1 MPYYFLFK
9 AIRHVITDA
18 HKRVA
23 EFVERDILNI
33 VDRAIAI
40 SALAECAL
48 REASAVLIWEHPWRN
63 DTGLPKLL
71 SLRFQ
76 LCHSKSLQVDFAMRF
91 FVLPFGNLLIM
102 IHRAVNVQD
111 IPLNILPAKPNQLSG
126 AQPVQD

>member
-48 REASAVLIWEHPWRN
+48 REASTVLIWEHPWRN

-71 SLRFQ
+71 PLSFQ
-76 LCHSKSLQVDFAMRF
+76 LRHGKTLQVDFALRI
-91 FVLPFGNLLIM
+91 FVLPLGNFLIM
-102 IHRAVNVQD
+102 IHGAVDVQD
-111 IPLNILPAKPNQLSG
+111 ISLNILPAKPNQLSG
-126 AQPVQD
+126 AQAVQD